1 MKFIFFQYPR
11 MPNYDQYIWA
21 TSTDT
26 YDQMSTT
33 YSSLSP
39 ELVQFSTAQTGCRSH
54 FAINTHKSFDLNT
67 PFRQARMHFPITTD
81 SAMCTFNTINNESS
95 PAIKRLRQY
104 RIDDITSISWL
115 HVSQLDVSETL
126 NNEITD
132 RC

>member
-1 MKFIFFQYPR
+1 
-11 MPNYDQYIWA
+11 MPIYDQYIWA

-33 YSSLSP
+33 HSSLSP
-39 ELVQFSTAQTGCRSH
+39 ELMQFSIALTGCRLH
-54 FAINTHKSFDLNT
+54 IAINTHTTFDLNT
-67 PFRQARMHFPITTD
+67 PFRQVRMHFPISTD
-81 SAMCTFNTINNESS
+81 SAMCTSYTMNNESS

-115 HVSQLDVSETL
+115 HVSQLDVSEAL